1 MSLKPIQDKETVK
14 EKLPIEEVVGAYVK
28 LTRAGKNLRAPCP
41 FHKERTPSFYV
52 SPERGTY
59 YCFGCGEKGDIF
71 SFVQKLEGIDFR
83 AALVQ
88 LADRAGVTLSSYS
101 GEKGPGRDEKERLFE
116 IQEKATLFFQSELK
130 KRQDVAEY
138 LKGRGLTEETIT
150 TWRLGYA
157 KPDWRALTDHLRE
170 SGFTEAELVLSGVV
184 IESQKEGSGSVY
196 DRFRGRIIFPINDG
210 SGRVIGFSGR
220 FFEGMPGSKDAE
232 EPAKY
237 LNSPETPLFHKSH
250 VLYGFDRAKVAMR
263 RSNFAI
269 LVEGQMDLLMMHQCG
284 LTAALASSGT
294 AFTPE
299 HLRTIGNLTKRL
311 VLALDSDAAGVRS
324 ALKSAHLAY
333 TAGFDLKVAAFPEGQ
348 DPADVGRDNPEKL
361 KASVREAT
369 TAIEFF
375 LARLRAEARDERAFR
390 RAAEESVI
398 PLIGAMQSNIEQAH
412 FSEVVAQAL
421 SLPVES
427 IRAEVTRQMRSKIA
441 AKVEPQTASR
451 ALPMK
456 AEPIPKMQLI
466 AGLIMVSGDDAAK
479 REVRSVLGEKRTDE
493 IERMVGEEKERILF
507 TLEADEGVIHN
518 PKDLLTELKR
528 QRLLE
533 EIEEERARGRRAK
546 QEGDEKAEAL
556 SSQKLQALTRT
567 LHGFGT
573 EK

>member
-1 MSLKPIQDKETVK
+1 MSLKPTQDKETVK

-52 SPERGTY
+52 SPERGTF

-88 LADRAGVTLSSYS
+88 LADRAGVTLTAYN
-101 GEKGPGRDEKERLFE
+101 GERGPGRDEKERLFE
-116 IQEKATLFFQSELK
+116 IQEKATVFFQSELE
-130 KRQDVAEY
+130 KRKDVIEY
-138 LKGRGLTEETIT
+138 LKGRGLTEETIA

-157 KPDWRALTDHLRE
+157 KPDWRTLTEHLRE
-170 SGFTEAELVLSGVV
+170 KGFADTELVLSGVA
-184 IESQKEGSGSVY
+184 IESQKDGSKSVY
-196 DRFRGRIIFPINDG
+196 DRFRGRIIFPISDG

-220 FFEGMPGSKDAE
+220 YFEGMPGNKDAE

-250 VLYGFDRAKVAMR
+250 VLYGFDRAKTAMR

-284 LTAALASSGT
+284 LTTALASSGT

-333 TAGFDLKVAAFPEGQ
+333 TAGFDLKVAAFPEGS

-361 KASVREAT
+361 KAAVREAK

-375 LARLRAEARDERAFR
+375 LTRLRAESKDERAFR

-398 PLIGAMQSNIEQAH
+398 PLIAAMESNIEQAH
-412 FSEVVAQAL
+412 FSEVVAQTL

-427 IRAEVTRQMRSKIA
+427 IRAEVTRHIREKTVSK
-441 AKVEPQTASR
+441 VQTPASS
-451 ALPMK
+451 PPTK
-456 AEPIPKMQLI
+456 AQPIPKMQLI
-466 AGLIMVSGDDAAK
+466 AGLILVSDDTAAK
-479 REVRSVLGEKRTDE
+479 GEVRNILGQERADE
-493 IERMVGEEKERILF
+493 IEKMVGEEKERILF

-518 PKDLLTELKR
+518 PKDLLIELER
-528 QRLLE
+528 QKLLE

-567 LHGFGT
+567 LHGFGA